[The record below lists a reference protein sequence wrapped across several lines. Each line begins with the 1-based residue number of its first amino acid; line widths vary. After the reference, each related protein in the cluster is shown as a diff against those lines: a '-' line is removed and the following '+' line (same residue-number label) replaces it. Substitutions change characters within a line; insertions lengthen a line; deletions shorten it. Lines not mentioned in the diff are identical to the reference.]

1 MMNKKINDKT
11 MKTKQIKSLLAVLF
25 LCASSLLSA
34 QDKPWNL
41 EDCIQYAIDHNI
53 TIKQLVI
60 QKNVAEV
67 NVNTAKMSRLPNLNA
82 GVIPNWGFGRVELEN
97 GTYQNKTQQTTTLIQ
112 STTAFSV
119 SSSTPLFTGFR
130 IPNEIAKSKLDLE
143 TSVQNL
149 EKAKNDLA
157 LNVASLFLQ
166 VLFNKELLKINQEQ
180 LDLSQAQIERT
191 RTLVDAGKV
200 PLSQLYDIQAQAA
213 NDKVS
218 VVQAQTNLRTAM
230 LDLTQNLELQEN
242 ENFDII
248 APSVGAGI
256 AEYAGSVQPPK
267 TVFDNA
273 VQIKPEIKAQE
284 LQVQSAEK
292 SLAIAKSSYYPTL
305 SLNMNIGSSYYYLYG
320 KHYTATPTGELVLM
334 TNNSFSSQFKNNMGE
349 SIGLN
354 LSIPIFNR
362 FSVRNQVK
370 NARFNIENQ
379 QLILE
384 NAKKSLYKEIE
395 TAYLNA
401 VSSQEKYKAAQE
413 AIKSTSESFNY
424 AKERY
429 ETGKSTVFEFNDAR
443 SKYIQSQSQEI
454 QAKYDY
460 IFRTKILDFY
470 NGIPIKL

>member
-1 MMNKKINDKT
+1 
-11 MKTKQIKSLLAVLF
+11 MKTKRIKSLFILLF
-25 LCASSLLSA
+25 LCAYSLISA
-34 QDKPWNL
+34 QSKQWSL

-53 TIKQLVI
+53 SIKQLVI
-60 QKNVAEV
+60 QTKVADV
-67 NVNTAKMSRLPNLNA
+67 NLNTSKMSRLPDLNA
-82 GVIPNWGFGRVELEN
+82 SGGQSWNFGRTPTASGLYGN
-97 GTYQNKTQQTTTLIQ
+97 TKQ
-112 STTAFSV
+112 SNTGLSV
-119 SSSTPLFTGFR
+119 GSSIPLFTGFR
-130 IPNEIAKSKLDLE
+130 IPNEIARDKLDLE

-149 EKAKNDLA
+149 EKAKEDLA

-166 VLFNKELLKINQEQ
+166 VLFNKELLKVNQEQ
-180 LDLSQAQIERT
+180 LGLSRAQIERT
-191 RTLVDAGKV
+191 QALVDAGKV

-213 NDKVS
+213 NDNVS
-218 VVQAQTNLRTAM
+218 VVQSETDLKTAM
-230 LDLTQNLELQEN
+230 LDLMQSLELQQSDE
-242 ENFDII
+242 FDIV
-248 APSVGAGI
+248 APSTDDLVVK
-256 AEYAGSVQPPK
+256 YMNSVQPTQ

-273 VQIKPEIKAQE
+273 VRIKPVIKAQE

-292 SLAIAKSSYYPTL
+292 TLAIAKSGYYPTL
-305 SLNMNIGSSYYYLYG
+305 SLNMSMSTSYYYLYG
-320 KHYTATPTGELVLM
+320 KNYTVDPVTGESILL
-334 TNNSFSSQFKNNMGE
+334 TNESFSSQINNKMNE
-349 SIGLN
+349 YIGLS

-454 QAKYDY
+454 QAKYDF

-470 NGIPIKL
+470 NGVPIKL

>member
-1 MMNKKINDKT
+1 
-11 MKTKQIKSLLAVLF
+11 MKTKLIKGQLVLLF
-25 LCASSLLSA
+25 LCACSLISA
-34 QDKPWNL
+34 QSKPWTL
-41 EDCIQYAIDHNI
+41 EDCIRYAIDHNI
-53 TIKQLVI
+53 TIKQLVV

-67 NVNTAKMSRLPNLNA
+67 NLNTSQMSRLPDLSAN
-82 GVIPNWGFGRVELEN
+82 GGQNWGFGRVQLQN
-97 GTYQNKTQQTTTLIQ
+97 GTYQDKTQSTVQSQ
-112 STTAFSV
+112 STTNLSV
-119 SSSTPLFTGFR
+119 GSSIPLFTGFR
-130 IPNEIAKSKLDLE
+130 IPNEIARDKLDLE

-149 EKAKNDLA
+149 EKAKEDLA

-191 RTLVDAGKV
+191 RTLTEVGKV
-200 PLSQLYDIQAQAA
+200 PMSQLYDIEAQAA

-218 VVQAQTNLRTAM
+218 VIQAENDLRLAL
-230 LDLTQNLELQEN
+230 LDLSQSLELQLSAD
-242 ENFDII
+242 FDVV
-248 APSVGAGI
+248 APVI
-256 AEYAGSVQPPK
+256 DNVVTEYMSSVQPPQ
-267 TVFDNA
+267 TVYNNA
-273 VQIKPEIKAQE
+273 VQIKPVIKAQE

-292 SLAIAKSSYYPTL
+292 TLAIAKSGYYPTL
-305 SLNMNIGSSYYYLYG
+305 SLSMGIGSSYYYLYG
-320 KHYTATPTGELVLM
+320 KNYTVDPTTGKPVLM
-334 TNNSFSSQFKNNMGE
+334 KNESFSSQINNKMNE
-349 SIGLN
+349 YIGLN
-354 LSIPIFNR
+354 LSIPIFSR
-362 FSVRNQVK
+362 FSVRNQVR

-379 QLILE
+379 QLALE

-429 ETGKSTVFEFNDAR
+429 DTGKSTVFEFNDAR
-443 SKYIQSQSQEI
+443 SKYIQSQSQEV
-454 QAKYDY
+454 QAKYDF

>member
-1 MMNKKINDKT
+1 
-11 MKTKQIKSLLAVLF
+11 MKTKRIKSLFILLF
-25 LCASSLLSA
+25 LCAYSLISA
-34 QDKPWNL
+34 QSKQWSL

-60 QKNVAEV
+60 QTKVAEV
-67 NVNTAKMSRLPNLNA
+67 NLNTSKMSRLPDLNA
-82 GVIPNWGFGRVELEN
+82 GGGETWSFGRVQLQN
-97 GTYQNKTQQTTTLIQ
+97 GTYQDKTQSMKTLSQ
-112 STTAFSV
+112 STTNLSV
-119 SSSTPLFTGFR
+119 SSSIPLFTGFR
-130 IPNEIAKSKLDLE
+130 IPNEIARDKLDLE
-143 TSVQNL
+143 TSLQNL
-149 EKAKNDLA
+149 EKAKDDMA

-180 LDLSQAQIERT
+180 LALSQAQIERT
-191 RTLVDAGKV
+191 HTLVDAGKA

-230 LDLTQNLELQEN
+230 LDLTQSLELQQSED
-242 ENFDII
+242 FDIV
-248 APSVGAGI
+248 APAVDDGI
-256 AEYAGSVQPPK
+256 TEYAGSVQPPR

-273 VQIKPEIKAQE
+273 VRIKPAIKAQE

-292 SLAIAKSSYYPTL
+292 TLAIAKSGYYPTL
-305 SLNMNIGSSYYYLYG
+305 SLSMGIGTSYYYLYG
-320 KHYTATPTGELVLM
+320 KNYTTDPISDKPVLL
-334 TNNSFSSQFKNNMGE
+334 TNESFSSQINNKKNE
-349 SIGLN
+349 YIGLS

-384 NAKKSLYKEIE
+384 NTKKSLYKEIE

-401 VSSQEKYKAAQE
+401 ISSQEKYKAAQE

-454 QAKYDY
+454 QAKYDF

-470 NGIPIKL
+470 NGVPIKL

>member
-1 MMNKKINDKT
+1 
-11 MKTKQIKSLLAVLF
+11 MKMIKIKSLLVF
-25 LCASSLLSA
+25 LSIGAFTLLSA
-34 QDKPWNL
+34 QGKQWRL

-53 TIKQLVI
+53 SIKQLVI

-67 NVNTAKMSRLPNLNA
+67 NLNTSQMSRLPDLNA
-82 GVIPNWGFGRVELEN
+82 GGGQTWSFGRTQIRSGSYEN
-97 GTYQNKTQQTTTLIQ
+97 TTQSNANL
-112 STTAFSV
+112 SL
-119 SSSTPLFTGFR
+119 SSSIPLFTGFR
-130 IPNEIAKSKLDLE
+130 IPNQIAKDKLDLE

-149 EKAKNDLA
+149 EKAKDDLA

-180 LDLSQAQIERT
+180 LTLSQAQIDRT

-218 VVQAQTNLRTAM
+218 VVQALTDLRTAM
-230 LDLTQNLELQEN
+230 LDLTQSLELQQSED
-242 ENFDII
+242 FDIV
-248 APSVGAGI
+248 APSIDNGI
-256 AEYAGSVQPPK
+256 TEYASSVQPPK

-284 LQVQSAEK
+284 LQVKSAEK
-292 SLAIAKSSYYPTL
+292 TLNIAKSGYYPTL
-305 SLNMNIGSSYYYLYG
+305 SLGMGIGTAYYYLYG
-320 KHYTATPTGELVLM
+320 KLIDPTTGDQIPINNDSFSTQMNKNTGEY
-334 TNNSFSSQFKNNMGE
+334 
-349 SIGLN
+349 IGLSLN
-354 LSIPIFNR
+354 IPIFNR

-379 QLILE
+379 QLALE

-424 AKERY
+424 AKDRY

>member
-1 MMNKKINDKT
+1 MMIKRNKT
-11 MKTKQIKSLLAVLF
+11 MKMKRIKGLIVFVF
-25 LCASSLLSA
+25 LCASMLLSA
-34 QDKPWNL
+34 QNKPWSL
-41 EDCIQYAIDHNI
+41 EDCVQYAIDHNI

-67 NVNTAKMSRLPNLNA
+67 NLNTSKMSRLPDLNA
-82 GVIPNWGFGRVELEN
+82 GGGQTWSFGRTQIATGLYEN
-97 GTYQNKTQQTTTLIQ
+97 INQ
-112 STTAFSV
+112 SNTNLSV
-119 SSSTPLFTGFR
+119 SSSIPLFTGFR
-130 IPNEIAKSKLDLE
+130 IPNEIARDKLDLE

-149 EKAKNDLA
+149 EKAKDDLA

-166 VLFNKELLKINQEQ
+166 VLFNKELLKINQQQ
-180 LDLSQAQIERT
+180 LALSQAQIERT
-191 RTLVDAGKV
+191 QALVDAGKV

-218 VVQAQTNLRTAM
+218 VVQSETDLKTAM
-230 LDLTQNLELQEN
+230 LDLMQSLELQQN
-242 ENFDII
+242 SDFDII
-248 APSVGAGI
+248 APTI
-256 AEYAGSVQPPK
+256 DNPITEYMSSVQPPQ

-273 VQIKPEIKAQE
+273 VKVKPVIKAQE

-292 SLAIAKSSYYPTL
+292 ALAIAKSGYYPTL
-305 SLNMNIGSSYYYLYG
+305 SFGMGIG
-320 KHYTATPTGELVLM
+320 
-334 TNNSFSSQFKNNMGE
+334 TNYFYMYNKDFTNSSFSSQMKNNLGE
-349 SIGLN
+349 SIGLSLN
-354 LSIPIFNR
+354 IPIFNR

-379 QLILE
+379 QLTLE
-384 NAKKSLYKEIE
+384 NAKKTLYKEIE

-401 VSSQEKYKAAQE
+401 VSSQEKYNAAQE
-413 AIKSTSESFNY
+413 AVKSTSESFNY

-429 ETGKSTVFEFNDAR
+429 DTGKSTVFEFNDAR